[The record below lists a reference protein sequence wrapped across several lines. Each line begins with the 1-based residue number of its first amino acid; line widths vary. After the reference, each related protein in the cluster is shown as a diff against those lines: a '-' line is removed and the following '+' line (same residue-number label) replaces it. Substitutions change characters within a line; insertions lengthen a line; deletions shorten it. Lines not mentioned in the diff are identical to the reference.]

1 MWKHVFHLNTSVETS
16 FSLHKRLKEGGSP
29 LYPRSQGVSLRKW
42 KGWGLLYFSTFT
54 FIWLSLCVVTSIG
67 RLLGKCMC
75 SSLPARL
82 MEEFQARG
90 TYNMQADLL
99 GSFPVDV
106 SPGTSGRFGW
116 GHRTKFSPSV
126 GGRGGHRNMGVAIG
140 RIYPFRGWGSFW
152 QKNSCQIFYT
162 PNPNRHPQLYFSKQH
177 FPSLNIS
184 LLPNSHPA
192 KIDLKNIYFF
202 ENRSI
207 GCTWCMLWL

>member
-1 MWKHVFHLNTSVETS
+1 
-16 FSLHKRLKEGGSP
+16 
-29 LYPRSQGVSLRKW
+29 
-42 KGWGLLYFSTFT
+42 
-54 FIWLSLCVVTSIG
+54 
-67 RLLGKCMC
+67 
-75 SSLPARL
+75 

-162 PNPNRHPQLYFSKQH
+162 SNPNRHPQLYFSKQH
-177 FPSLNIS
+177 FPSLDIS
-184 LLPNSHPA
+184 LVPNSHPA
-192 KIDLKNIYFF
+192 TNWPEEHIFFQKQIYSVPLMHVMAVKNSGARAGFLIYSYFKDSVFTAIIFPFSRLFLFF
-202 ENRSI
+202 LRESFV
-207 GCTWCMLWL
+207 T